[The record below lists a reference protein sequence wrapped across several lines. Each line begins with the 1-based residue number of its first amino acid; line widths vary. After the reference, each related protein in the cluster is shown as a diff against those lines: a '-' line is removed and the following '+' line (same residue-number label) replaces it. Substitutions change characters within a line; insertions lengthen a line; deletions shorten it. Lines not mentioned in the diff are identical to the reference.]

1 VSPDKER
8 LIAALGSPGVFTS
21 YPEILD
27 HCCAAWNKL
36 TEQPWRIMSIGLR
49 DWPTGSDQWDLVSE
63 VRMPAPGFVIG
74 NGGEVHVGALR
85 RPLWVSERRPLAA
98 RIARQRAEADTEKG
112 KFLD

>member
-49 DWPTGSDQWDLVSE
+49 DWPTGSDQWDLVL
-63 VRMPAPGFVIG
+63 VFHRAMPD
-74 NGGEVHVGALR
+74 LR
-85 RPLWVSERRPLAA
+85 RMKLGYDEGGVGTEVGSSLVLRA
-98 RIARQRAEADTEKG
+98 RV
-112 KFLD
+112 LV